1 MNVRELIAHKRD
13 GAALSD
19 EEIGFFVKGLAD
31 GSIPSEQASALAMA
45 VYFQGMSFEETAAL
59 TGAMA
64 RSGEVMQWAGLVDG
78 PVVDKHSTGGI
89 GDKVSLML
97 APIVAACGAFVPMLS
112 GRGLGHTG
120 GTLDKMEAI
129 PGYNATPDTALFR
142 KVVAEVGCAIIGQT
156 GQTGQL
162 APADGRLYAIRDLT
176 GTVESIP
183 LITASILSKKI
194 AAGVGSLVMDI
205 KTGSGAFMATTER
218 AEALARSLIGT
229 GAAAG
234 MTIHALITDM
244 DEPLGATAGNAL
256 EVAETLAYLRN
267 EYREPRLDAVVMGL
281 AAEMLVVSGLAV
293 DAVTGKALAEDA
305 LVSGKAAE
313 IFARMVVALG
323 GPGDLLENQDRY
335 LAKAPVVRP
344 VFPTTAG
351 LIQSVNARDVG
362 NIIIDLGGGRRRV
375 EDGIDFAVGFA
386 GFAPVGSAVGP
397 DRPIAVV
404 HAASDAAAEE
414 ASEKLRNAYMIGQTP
429 PAPRAVLHDLIT
441 RA

>member
-19 EEIGFFVKGLAD
+19 EEIGFFVGGLAD
-31 GSIPSEQASALAMA
+31 RSIPSEQVSALAMA
-45 VYFQGMSFEETAAL
+45 VYFQGMSFAETAAL

-64 RSGEVMQWAGLVDG
+64 RSGEVMDWAGVVDG

-97 APIVAACGAFVPMLS
+97 APIAAACGAFVPMLS

-142 KVVAEVGCAIIGQT
+142 KVVAEVGCAII

-244 DEPLGATAGNAL
+244 DEPLGATAGNGL

-267 EYREPRLDAVVMGL
+267 EDREARLDAVVMGL

-293 DAVTGKALAEDA
+293 DAVVGKALAEDA
-305 LVSGKAAE
+305 LASGKAAE
-313 IFARMVVALG
+313 IFARMVKALG
-323 GPGDLLENQDRY
+323 GPADLLERQDAY
-335 LAKAPVVRP
+335 LAVAPVQRP
-344 VFPTTAG
+344 VFPEVAG
-351 LIQSVNARDVG
+351 VIQGVNAREVG

-375 EDGIDFAVGFA
+375 EDGIDPAVGFSDI
-386 GFAPVGSAVGP
+386 APVGSTVGP
-397 DRPIAVV
+397 ERPLAIV
-404 HAASDAAAEE
+404 HAATEAAADQASKNLRE
-414 ASEKLRNAYMIGQTP
+414 AYRVGPTP
-429 PAPRAVLHDLIT
+429 PPTRAVLHDLIT

>member
-1 MNVRELIAHKRD
+1 MNVRELIVHKRD
-13 GAALSD
+13 GAALDS

-64 RSGEVMQWAGLVDG
+64 RSGEVMQWAGLLDG

-129 PGYNATPDTALFR
+129 PGYNATPDSATFR
-142 KVVAEVGCAIIGQT
+142 KAVAEVGCAII

-205 KTGSGAFMATTER
+205 KTGSGAFMATRER
-218 AEALARSLIGT
+218 ADALARSLIGT

-256 EVAETLAYLRN
+256 EVAETLSYLQN
-267 EYREPRLDAVVMGL
+267 QYREPRLDEVIMGL
-281 AAEMLVVSGLAV
+281 AAEMLVVSGLAP
-293 DAVTGKALAEDA
+293 DAREGRARAEKALT
-305 LVSGKAAE
+305 SGKAAE

-323 GPGDLLENQDRY
+323 GPADLFEHQDRY
-335 LAKAPVVRP
+335 LAKAAVVKP
-344 VFPTTAG
+344 VFPKTAG
-351 LIQSVNARDVG
+351 HIQSVNARDVG

-375 EDGIDFAVGFA
+375 EDGIDFAVGFSDI
-386 GFAPVGSAVGP
+386 APVGAAVGP
-397 DRPIAVV
+397 DRPIALV

-414 ASEKLRNAYMIGQTP
+414 ASEKLRKAYIVGETP
-429 PAPRAVLHDLIT
+429 PAPRPVLHDLIT

>member
-45 VYFQGMSFEETAAL
+45 VYFQGMSFAETAAL

-64 RSGEVMQWAGLVDG
+64 RSGEVMEWAGLLDG

-97 APIVAACGAFVPMLS
+97 APIAAACGAFVPMLS

-129 PGYNATPDTALFR
+129 PGYNATPDSATFR
-142 KVVAEVGCAIIGQT
+142 KVVAEVGCAII

-244 DEPLGATAGNAL
+244 DEPLGRTAGNGL

-267 EYREPRLDAVVMGL
+267 EDREHRLDAVVMGL

-293 DAVTGKALAEDA
+293 DAVVGKALAEDA

-313 IFARMVVALG
+313 IFARMVKALG
-323 GPGDLLENQDRY
+323 GPGDLMENQDRY

-344 VFPTTAG
+344 VFARAAG
-351 LIQSVNARDVG
+351 YISSVNARDVG
-362 NIIIDLGGGRRRV
+362 NIIIDLGGGRGRV
-375 EDGIDFAVGFA
+375 EDDIDPSVGFSDI
-386 GFAPVGSAVGP
+386 APVGSAVGP
-397 DRPIAVV
+397 DRPLATV
-404 HAASDAAAEE
+404 HAANDAAAEE

>member
-13 GAALSD
+13 GAALGD
-19 EEIGFFVKGLAD
+19 EEIGFFVRGLAD

-45 VYFQGMSFEETAAL
+45 VYFRGMSFAETAAL

-64 RSGEVMQWAGLVDG
+64 RSGEVMDWSGRLDG

-97 APIVAACGAFVPMLS
+97 APIVAACGAYVPMLS

-129 PGYNATPDTALFR
+129 PGYNATPDSETFR
-142 KVVAEVGCAIIGQT
+142 RVVGEVGCAII

-176 GTVESIP
+176 GTVESVP

-205 KTGSGAFMATTER
+205 KTGSGAFMATRVR
-218 AEALARSLIGT
+218 AGELARSLIGT

-244 DEPLGATAGNAL
+244 DEPLGRTAGNAL
-256 EVAETLAYLRN
+256 EVAETLAYLAN
-267 EYREPRLDAVVMGL
+267 TDREARLDEVVMGL
-281 AAEMLVVSGLAV
+281 AAEMLVVCGLAP
-293 DAVTGKALAEDA
+293 DTTSARAKAEEA
-305 LVSGKAAE
+305 LTSGRAAE
-313 IFARMVVALG
+313 LFARMVTALG
-323 GPGDLLENQDRY
+323 GPADLLDEPARY
-335 LAKAPVVRP
+335 LAEAPVQRP
-344 VFPTTAG
+344 VFPAAAG
-351 LIQSVNARDVG
+351 IIQGVNAREVG

-375 EDGIDFAVGFA
+375 EDSIDFSVGFSDI
-386 GFAPVGSAVGP
+386 APVGTAVGP
-397 DRPIAVV
+397 ERPIAIV
-404 HAASDAAAEE
+404 HAASAAAADQ
-414 ASEKLRNAYMIGQTP
+414 ASENLRKAYMVGQTQP
-429 PAPRAVLHDLIT
+429 SPRPVLHDLIT
-441 RA
+441 SA